1 MNKIKM
7 TLMEKANFL
16 RAEMDM
22 DESIIDWNNV
32 EIIDDAQLP
41 PAALE
46 ALEFYTR
53 KVELE
58 KELQKEFIKK

>member
-16 RAEMDM
+16 RAEMDL
-22 DESIIDWNNV
+22 EKSIIDWDNV
-32 EIIDDAQLP
+32 EIIDDIQLP

-46 ALEFYTR
+46 ALELYTR

-58 KELQKEFIKK
+58 NQLQKEFLQK

>member
-1 MNKIKM
+1 M

-16 RAEMDM
+16 RAEMDL
-22 DESIIDWNNV
+22 DKPIIDWDNV
-32 EIIDDAQLP
+32 EIIDDTQLP

-46 ALEFYTR
+46 ALELYTR

-58 KELQKEFIKK
+58 NKLQKEFLQK